1 MEEVLLEHS
10 SRYPAMALQDYVKLL
25 YQSEFAGGHLIEDP
39 AKSLA
44 WLRKERADTPDRA
57 QPKWE
62 AIGGGLARLHIGA
75 LPPDTVWEAVNR
87 LFVWTAAQNKGSR
100 QGLEHKLQLFQA
112 MCEKKAL
119 PVEAGQCQAFLEQ
132 YRAQGYPVIHHSQA
146 FRQTYAPPY
155 RVVSQEGEGL
165 LPVMALVEHVM
176 QRQLRP
182 VIALDG
188 CSGSG
193 KSTLAE
199 RLQQIYGCGVVH
211 MDDFF
216 LQPSQRRPQRL
227 AEVGGNI
234 DYERFQEEVL
244 PHLIRREDLTYR
256 RFDCHSMA
264 LAEQRA
270 CRAAPFV
277 LVEGV
282 YAMHPRFRRAYDAA
296 IFLRVPKEEQLRRIG
311 ERSGPLLERFQ
322 REWIPLEERYFA
334 GCQVEAACDLV
345 LDS

>member
-62 AIGGGLARLHIGA
+62 AIGGGLARLHIGG

-146 FRQTYAPPY
+146 FRQAYAPHY

-165 LPVMALVEHVM
+165 LPVMALVEHV
-176 QRQLRP
+176 
-182 VIALDG
+182 I
-188 CSGSG
+188 
-193 KSTLAE
+193 
-199 RLQQIYGCGVVH
+199 
-211 MDDFF
+211 
-216 LQPSQRRPQRL
+216 
-227 AEVGGNI
+227 
-234 DYERFQEEVL
+234 
-244 PHLIRREDLTYR
+244 
-256 RFDCHSMA
+256 
-264 LAEQRA
+264 
-270 CRAAPFV
+270 
-277 LVEGV
+277 
-282 YAMHPRFRRAYDAA
+282 
-296 IFLRVPKEEQLRRIG
+296 
-311 ERSGPLLERFQ
+311 
-322 REWIPLEERYFA
+322 
-334 GCQVEAACDLV
+334 
-345 LDS
+345 